1 MGDDITNEYNAETNQ
16 SKSRSVLMKRWAS
29 LKSSTSRK
37 PKTLEEFKKKV
48 IPKKEFA
55 NLQGYE
61 TSNDPEA
68 VKKSV
73 LIKQLKAYDALRIE
87 AAQYERN
94 SRKLEMENAL
104 LENESLRKENSI
116 LDIQLEAVKLELSF
130 IQGK

>member
-1 MGDDITNEYNAETNQ
+1 
-16 SKSRSVLMKRWAS
+16 MKRWAS
-29 LKSSTSRK
+29 LKSSTRK
-37 PKTLEEFKKKV
+37 PKTLEEYKKKV
-48 IPKKEFA
+48 IPKKEFV

-94 SRKLEMENAL
+94 ARKLEMENAL
-104 LENESLRKENSI
+104 LEN
-116 LDIQLEAVKLELSF
+116 VSF
-130 IQGK
+130 FIISNCKIWKFQIN